1 MAPFKD
7 YYMLQV
13 YTHSQLEPH
22 LWGSGTQQK
31 NYFGTLFDSFT
42 KVKYISTLQLSNSTP
57 RCLSREKRTNVTA
70 WNWKQHTEEY
80 IVLCAHTDVIQY

>member
-7 YYMLQV
+7 YHMLQV

-31 NYFGTLFDSFT
+31 NYFGTLAVSL
-42 KVKYISTLQLSNSTP
+42 KLNIYLLYSSAILHLHVYP
-57 RCLSREKRTNVTA
+57 EKRE
-70 WNWKQHTEEY
+70 QM
-80 IVLCAHTDVIQY
+80 